1 MSLEAAIAQA
11 TSASLHDALLEPEF
25 LNALVSAVTRA
36 APRAEDDGTFTVASL
51 AEYLNV
57 SYDTAYN
64 LVSCDPP
71 PFPVRRVGG
80 QCGGKGCKIVI
91 PKYPVR
97 VWLEAGD
104 VPANANDAHRMLLLE
119 GRSLG
124 RQAA

>member
-1 MSLEAAIAQA
+1 MSLETLIAEA
-11 TSASLHDALLEPEF
+11 HRNTLHNALLEPEF
-25 LNALVSAVTRA
+25 LNALACAVTRA
-36 APRAEDDGTFTVASL
+36 APRVEDDGTFSVATL

-57 SYDTAYN
+57 SYDTAYA
-64 LVSCDPP
+64 LASSDPS

-80 QCGGKGCKIVI
+80 GAGGKGCKIVI

-104 VPANANDAHRMLLLE
+104 VPANSEDAHRMLLLE

-124 RQAA
+124 RKAA

>member
-11 TSASLHDALLEPEF
+11 TSTSLHDALLEPAF
-25 LNALVSAVTRA
+25 LTALACAVTRA
-36 APRAEDDGTFTVASL
+36 APRSDDDGTFSVATL

-64 LVSCDPP
+64 LASADPP

-80 QCGGKGCKIVI
+80 QSGGKGVKIVI

-104 VPANANDAHRMLLLE
+104 VPANANDTHRMLLLE

-124 RQAA
+124 RKAA